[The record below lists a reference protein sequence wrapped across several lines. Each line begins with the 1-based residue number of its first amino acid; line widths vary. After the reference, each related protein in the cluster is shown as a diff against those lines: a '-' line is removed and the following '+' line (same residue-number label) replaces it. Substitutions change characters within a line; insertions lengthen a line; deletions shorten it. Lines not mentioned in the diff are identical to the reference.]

1 MPFWSCNAFKDVT
14 FMCTMKT
21 KVRIGDKSGNTHLKT
36 MYKKNNSF
44 FLMFQAVKS
53 FIANQ
58 WNVNMSM

>member
-1 MPFWSCNAFKDVT
+1 
-14 FMCTMKT
+14 MCTMKT

-36 MYKKNNSF
+36 MYKKYNSF

-58 WNVNMSM
+58 